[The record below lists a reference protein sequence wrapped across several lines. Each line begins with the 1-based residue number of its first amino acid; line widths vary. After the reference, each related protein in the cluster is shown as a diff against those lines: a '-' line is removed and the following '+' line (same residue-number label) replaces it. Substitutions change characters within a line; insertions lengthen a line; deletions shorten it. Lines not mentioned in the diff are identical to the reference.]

1 MKPEVLEKN
10 WIDKKTFEDKGFL
23 VIDNFLPE
31 NVCDEIVDSLKKI
44 ESESGFIRVDRVGR
58 RSTSRFSTI
67 NGEELECAIPAV
79 AKIYKNVGDLV
90 KRDISNELKLIEN
103 RAIGVSINITA
114 ANQQFAMHYDRNAI
128 TIVLYLTEVESGG
141 EMEFYP
147 NQRMI
152 LRLPSSSIVRKI
164 QKVLDL
170 LSRTSLLRTLRCQRK
185 LVTPKKGRML
195 LFKGNQCLHGV
206 RPVLGSQ
213 KRCSLQLA
221 YDSGENDFCSKKTT
235 DYYGYRKVA

>member
-1 MKPEVLEKN
+1 MIAEDLVKN
-10 WIDKKTFEDKGFL
+10 CIDKKTFENDGFL

-31 NVCDEIVDSLKKI
+31 GVCDEIVDSLKRI
-44 ESESGFIRVDRVGR
+44 EAESGFIRVDRVGR
-58 RSTSRFSTI
+58 RSASQFSTI
-67 NGEELECAIPAV
+67 NGEELECAIPVV
-79 AKIYKNVGDLV
+79 AKIYQDVGKLV
-90 KRDISNELKLIEN
+90 KRNISEELKLIEN
-103 RAIGVSINITA
+103 RAIGLSINVTA

-128 TIVLYLTEVESGG
+128 TIVLYLSEVESGG

-152 LRLPSSSIVRKI
+152 LRLPSYPIVRKI

-170 LSRTSLLRTLRCQRK
+170 LSRTSLFRMLRRQRK
-185 LVTPKKGRML
+185 LVAPKKGKML

-221 YDSGENDFCSKKTT
+221 YDSDKNDFSSKKTT